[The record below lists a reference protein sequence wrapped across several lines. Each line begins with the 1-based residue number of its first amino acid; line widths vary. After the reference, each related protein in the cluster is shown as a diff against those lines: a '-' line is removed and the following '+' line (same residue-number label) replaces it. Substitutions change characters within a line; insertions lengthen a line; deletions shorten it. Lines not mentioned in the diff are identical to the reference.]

1 MPLNPRLCQPF
12 FCIKWTRPWLRT
24 ASWKHGLLQHL
35 CFGFPIRVTLVTLQT
50 LNKTST
56 TKLSINF
63 MFNLVTSW
71 QLYGNIP
78 KIPKYHDQ
86 NLPGPAC
93 SRVCPTYSLGSQGCA
108 PWLPATTAMK
118 VEHTWKKKQRGK
130 QRSSKMI
137 QDVSTVT
144 KRCLNFRSS
153 FSEFRTKSPARLL
166 WPHQEMEK
174 SIDGKRRSMSS
185 LSHMAVDLLATKS
198 HISTQNCKKTID
210 PLVKMVCWK
219 IRYLARWSSL

>member
-1 MPLNPRLCQPF
+1 MATIWQHSKDSKVPRPEPTRTGLQQGLPHILAGVPGLCPVAS
-12 FCIKWTRPWLRT
+12 CDDGYESRT
-24 ASWKHGLLQHL
+24 H
-35 CFGFPIRVTLVTLQT
+35 V
-50 LNKTST
+50 
-56 TKLSINF
+56 
-63 MFNLVTSW
+63 
-71 QLYGNIP
+71 
-78 KIPKYHDQ
+78 
-86 NLPGPAC
+86 
-93 SRVCPTYSLGSQGCA
+93 
-108 PWLPATTAMK
+108 
-118 VEHTWKKKQRGK
+118 KKKQRGK